1 MSPPEQDIRN
11 RLLVARLPSMPQ
23 TLLKLINLCQT
34 DEAGMAELADLI
46 ASDVGLMSKVLSIA
60 NSAAYHRGGPKVGLM
75 QALSTMGADM
85 IKTLVISESVFQ
97 TFSAFPHS
105 SGTDLRY
112 FWQHALTTAV
122 MTRALAKKMAYPFVE
137 EAYLAGLLHDVG
149 RLALLAAAPNEYSLN
164 FRAKDDLVLCEVE
177 QETLQISHT
186 EAGAWLIERW
196 NLGPVI
202 ADGVLYHH
210 ENSNR
215 LESAH
220 PLVRMVHLADWLA
233 NHDPTEALEADAG
246 ALCGVDLPFL
256 ATLVAE
262 ASGQVK
268 KTAADLGL
276 ELPEQ
281 TLYDAPQAQRRV
293 VSELDSASQQ
303 LAEQVRDMA
312 ITNAVGQSLA
322 NAHSDRHLMEM
333 IRNNA
338 HILLN
343 LNDSLLFLTTESGQE
358 LLQVSPQQVKGSAH
372 EMVIGLTSQTR
383 FAQAIQS
390 KTLLFFGPERRHLD
404 PIEDGLLQAL
414 NAECLVCVPVSTAT
428 QSLGMIVGSIPP
440 WRLSDLKKRERFL
453 LSFGLQAALSI
464 ESAAKARTEM
474 NRRIATVRQEHL
486 EDSRRVAHEVN
497 NPLTI
502 IKNYLSV
509 LDEKLT
515 RQESVSEELSIL
527 KEEIDRVSNLVTEF
541 AGGAPKAQGAVTEVS
556 SVIRD
561 LARLFTESKFLP
573 ASVSIDS
580 VLPAGPTEVLGSA
593 DILKQIL
600 INILKNAIE
609 AVSGGGHIE
618 MINNGVVLVNGRE
631 YAEISV
637 KDSGPGIPPEVQ
649 ARLFSPVD
657 SRKPGPHRGIGLSI
671 VHRLVQKLN
680 GEINCQSSSTGTV
693 FTVHLPTPKA
703 ADR

>member
-1 MSPPEQDIRN
+1 M
-11 RLLVARLPSMPQ
+11 
-23 TLLKLINLCQT
+23 
-34 DEAGMAELADLI
+34 
-46 ASDVGLMSKVLSIA
+46 
-60 NSAAYHRGGPKVGLM
+60 
-75 QALSTMGADM
+75 
-85 IKTLVISESVFQ
+85 
-97 TFSAFPHS
+97 
-105 SGTDLRY
+105 
-112 FWQHALTTAV
+112 
-122 MTRALAKKMAYPFVE
+122 E

-177 QETLQISHT
+177 QETLQISHA

-196 NLGPVI
+196 NLGPII

-210 ENSNR
+210 ENPSR

-233 NHDPTEALEADAG
+233 NHEPTEALEADAG

-262 ASGQVK
+262 ASVQVK

-276 ELPEQ
+276 ELPDQ
-281 TLYDAPQAQRRV
+281 SAFDAPQAQRPLV
-293 VSELDSASQQ
+293 TAFDPAAQQ

-312 ITNAVGQSLA
+312 LTTAVGQSLA
-322 NAHSDRHLMEM
+322 NAQSDRHLMEM

-343 LNDSLLFLTTESGQE
+343 LNDSLLFLTTDTGQE
-358 LLQVSPQQVKGSAH
+358 LIQISPQEPPGSTYKIAIDLADKSRFTQV
-372 EMVIGLTSQTR
+372 IL
-383 FAQAIQS
+383 S
-390 KTLLFFGPERRHLD
+390 KKLLFLGPERRHLE
-404 PIEDGLLQAL
+404 PVEDGLMHAL

-428 QSLGMIVGSIPP
+428 QFVGMIVGSIPP
-440 WRLSDLKKRERFL
+440 WRMPELKKRERFL

-464 ESAAKARTEM
+464 QSATKSQLEM
-474 NRRIATVRQEHL
+474 DRRIATVRKEHR

-515 RQESVSEELSIL
+515 RKETVSEELSIL
-527 KEEIDRVSNLVTEF
+527 KEEIDRVSSLVTEF

-556 SVIRD
+556 TVIRD
-561 LARLFTESKFLP
+561 LVRLFTESKFLP
-573 ASVSIDS
+573 ASVNIVA
-580 VLPAGPTEVLGSA
+580 VLPAGTTEVLGSA

-600 INILKNAIE
+600 INLLKNAIE
-609 AVSGGGHIE
+609 AVPGGGHIE
-618 MINNGVVLVNGRE
+618 MINKGKVLVNGRE

-637 KDSGPGIPPEVQ
+637 KDSGPGIPPAVQ
-649 ARLFSPVD
+649 TRLFSPVD
-657 SRKPGPHRGIGLSI
+657 SHKPGPHRGIGLSI
-671 VHRLVQKLN
+671 VHRLVEKLN
-680 GEINCQSSSTGTV
+680 GEINCQSSSAGTI
-693 FTVHLPTPKA
+693 FTLHIPTPKST
-703 ADR
+703 DR

>member
-1 MSPPEQDIRN
+1 
-11 RLLVARLPSMPQ
+11 MPQ
-23 TLLKLINLCQT
+23 TLLKLLNLCQT
-34 DEAGMAELADLI
+34 DDAGMAELSDLI
-46 ASDVGLMSKVLSIA
+46 ASDVGLMAKVLSIA

-105 SGTDLRY
+105 SGTDLRG

-177 QETLQISHT
+177 QDTLQISHA

-196 NLGPVI
+196 NLGPII
-202 ADGVLYHH
+202 ADSVLYHH
-210 ENSNR
+210 ENPSR

-233 NHDPTEALEADAG
+233 NHEPTEALEADAG
-246 ALCGVDLPFL
+246 ALCGVDMPFL

-276 ELPEQ
+276 ELPEK
-281 TLYDAPQAQRRV
+281 TSYDAPQAQHRV
-293 VSELDSASQQ
+293 VAEVDPATQQ
-303 LAEQVRDMA
+303 LADQVRDMA
-312 ITNAVGQSLA
+312 ITTAVGQSLA
-322 NAHSDRHLMEM
+322 NAQSDRQLMEM

-358 LLQVSPQQVKGSAH
+358 LLQISPQQVTGSAH
-372 EMVIGLTSQTR
+372 ELVIGLSSQTR

-390 KTLLFFGPERRHLD
+390 KTLLFLGPERRHLN
-404 PIEDGLLQAL
+404 PVEERLMHAL
-414 NAECLVCVPVSTAT
+414 NAECLVCVPISTTT
-428 QSLGMIVGSIPP
+428 QSVGMIVGSIPP

-464 ESAAKARTEM
+464 QSATKVRVEM
-474 NRRIATVRQEHL
+474 DRRIATVRQEHL

-509 LDEKLT
+509 LDGKLT
-515 RQESVSEELSIL
+515 RKEAVSEELSIL

-541 AGGAPKAQGAVTEVS
+541 AGGTPKTQGAVTEVTT
-556 SVIRD
+556 VIKD
-561 LARLFTESKFLP
+561 LVRLFTESKFLP
-573 ASVSIDS
+573 ASVNIVA
-580 VLPAGPTEVLGSA
+580 VLPTGNTKVLGSS

-600 INILKNAIE
+600 INLLKNAIE
-609 AVSGGGHIE
+609 AVPGGGHIE
-618 MINNGVVLVNGRE
+618 MINKGEVIRNDRR

-649 ARLFSPVD
+649 TRLFSPVD
-657 SRKPGPHRGIGLSI
+657 SHKPGQHRGIGLSI
-671 VHRLVQKLN
+671 VHRLVEKLG
-680 GEINCQSSSTGTV
+680 GEISCQSSSAGTV
-693 FTVHLPTPKA
+693 FTIHLPTPKA
-703 ADR
+703 DS